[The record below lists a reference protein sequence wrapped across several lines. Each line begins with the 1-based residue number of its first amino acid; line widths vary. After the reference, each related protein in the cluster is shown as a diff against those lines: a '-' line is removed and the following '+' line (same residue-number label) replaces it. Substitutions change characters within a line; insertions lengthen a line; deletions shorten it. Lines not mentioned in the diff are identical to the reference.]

1 MSKIIDILRK
11 NYLISK
17 LTRDKRIEIDNN
29 MQLSSESK
37 NIVKYEQLENYLQ
50 SKKIPEKYYS
60 IGNDKEDSICINFIS
75 KWLVYYSERGEKKV
89 FLESFNEE
97 EACQLFLLIVKKSIA
112 TDTGREEIFL
122 YEKL

>member
-11 NYLISK
+11 NYLIDK
-17 LTRDKRIEIDNN
+17 LTKDKRIEIENN
-29 MQLSSESK
+29 MQLRSESK
-37 NIVKYEQLENYLQ
+37 AIVQYEQLEKYLQ
-50 SKKIPEKYYS
+50 SKTIPEKYYS
-60 IGNDKEDSICINFIS
+60 IGKDKEDSICICFLN

-89 FLESFNEE
+89 FLESLNEE

-112 TDTGREEIFL
+112 TDTGREAIYM